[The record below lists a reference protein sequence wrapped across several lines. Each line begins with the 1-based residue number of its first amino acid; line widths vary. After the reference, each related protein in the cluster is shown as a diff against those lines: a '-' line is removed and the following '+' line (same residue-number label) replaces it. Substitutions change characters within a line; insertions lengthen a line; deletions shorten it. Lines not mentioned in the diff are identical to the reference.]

1 MAETRRSQRAGEHA
15 DPQAEAQAAASE
27 RESSAGKLEHVRGGR
42 TTRDDRNDLGVPM
55 LQGDPSEPAGPEDAL
70 GLGPKRGD
78 YSERIG
84 PENYHPHEAVLVEAD
99 ADDPDA
105 PRYVSVPQR
114 PRVADRGDV
123 AGEKGGVTTGGARP
137 AA

>member
-1 MAETRRSQRAGEHA
+1 MAESRRSRSGEQA
-15 DPQAEAQAAASE
+15 DPQAEAQAAVSE
-27 RESSAGKLEHVRGGR
+27 RESSSGKLEHVRGGA

-78 YSERIG
+78 YSQRIG
-84 PENYHPHEAVLVEAD
+84 PESYHPHESVLVD
-99 ADDPDA
+99 SDDPDE